1 MFEREISKLLS
12 KGFNWYEDLFGK
24 YDVKMLKDVV
34 NKELSGK
41 GKLIICFP
49 EKLEELFQKYYF
61 FKSINR
67 IRIMLIFGLLVY
79 VFFGL
84 ADYILFPKMY
94 RELWS
99 LRALTLF
106 AIAPGVF
113 FIFTGKRYSVVYLVY
128 SVIAITAGLSIVGM
142 MSMILPYEAQIYYAG
157 IFLVIFFLYTL
168 SGIPFLYTSISSTVI
183 ISLYFLIDIFFLH
196 SGYKYLVSN
205 MFFLTSANIMGLIGG
220 YILEYYIRK
229 DFLLS
234 LKIYLDKKELE
245 SLTEKL
251 KHLSNY
257 DELTGLANRRKLK
270 EFFERELKRA
280 VREKFPITVLMIDI
294 DYFKAYND
302 YYGHIKGDR
311 ILKEIGKII
320 NNHARRPTDLA
331 GRWGGEEFIVVL
343 SNIDKKQAS
352 DLANDLHRDI
362 IKREIKH
369 EFSPSGRLTVSI
381 GGYTEIPDN
390 TRTIDEFINKAD
402 KALYKAKSLGR
413 NKVVLFNSLEI

>member
-1 MFEREISKLLS
+1 MFEKEISKLLS

-24 YDVKMLKDVV
+24 YDAKMLKDVV
-34 NKELSGK
+34 NRELSGN
-41 GKLIICFP
+41 GRLIICFP

-79 VFFGL
+79 IFFGI

-106 AIAPGVF
+106 AIAPAVF
-113 FIFTGKRYSVVYLVY
+113 FIFTGKRYSVVYFVY
-128 SVIAITAGLSIVGM
+128 SVIAITVGLSIVGM

-196 SGYKYLVSN
+196 SGSKYLISN
-205 MFFLTSANIMGLIGG
+205 MFFLISANIMGLIGG

-234 LKIYLDKKELE
+234 LKIYLDKKDLE
-245 SLTEKL
+245 SLTKRL
-251 KHLSNY
+251 KHLSSY

-280 VREKFPITVLMIDI
+280 VREKFPISVLMIDI
-294 DYFKAYND
+294 DFFKAYND

-311 ILKEIGKII
+311 ILKEIGMVI
-320 NNHARRPTDLA
+320 NNHARRPTDIA
-331 GRWGGEEFIVVL
+331 GRWGGEEFIIVL
-343 SNIDKKQAS
+343 SNINKKQAS
-352 DLANDLHRDI
+352 VLANDLHKDI
-362 IKREIKH
+362 LNRKIKH
-369 EFSPSGRLTVSI
+369 KLSPTGRLTVSI

-390 TRTIDEFINKAD
+390 TRTIDEFINRAD
-402 KALYKAKSLGR
+402 KALYKAKYLGR
-413 NKVVLFNSLEI
+413 NKVILLNGSEI